1 MQHNNILKI
10 ENLKKYFPLRTGLIS
25 RLAGKEGSFFRAV
38 DDISFIVGQGEILGF
53 VGESGCGKSTMSRT
67 ILKLV
72 EPTAGRVYFND
83 TRVDAMG
90 KSAFK
95 PFRRKMQMIFQDP
108 FGSLN
113 PRRTVS
119 ETLRQTI
126 RIHKLA
132 DDKVEEDSLIKQTLV
147 EVGLMPVD
155 EYWDKYPALLSGGQ
169 LQRVSIG
176 RVLVLQPKL
185 VIADES
191 VSMLDVSVRI
201 GILDLLLKM
210 RDKYGISFI
219 YITHDL
225 IIARYICDRI
235 AIMYLGKILEIGP
248 TETIINHPCHPYT
261 QALISAVPVPDP
273 TAEIHELPI
282 RGYVPITPDDTIGCC
297 SFAPRCPERRNRCR
311 AKEPEMVQVGDG
323 HFAACFLV
331 DKDKKNLSQKNESGF
346 STRHGESKKRSIHES
361 M

>member
-1 MQHNNILKI
+1 M
-10 ENLKKYFPLRTGLIS
+10 S

-38 DDISFIVGQGEILGF
+38 DDISFDVGQGEILGF

-72 EPTAGRVYFND
+72 EPTGGRVLFNGA
-83 TRVDAMG
+83 RVESLG
-90 KSAFK
+90 KTAFK
-95 PFRRKMQMIFQDP
+95 PYRRKMQMIFQDP

-126 RIHKLA
+126 RIHHLA
-132 DDKVEEDSLIKQTLV
+132 EDKTAEDTLINQTLE

-225 IIARYICDRI
+225 ITARYICDRI
-235 AIMYLGKILEIGP
+235 AIMYLGKIMEIGP
-248 TETIINHPCHPYT
+248 TETIINNPRHPYT
-261 QALISAVPVPDP
+261 RALISAVPVPDP
-273 TAEIHELPI
+273 TAEMPELPI
-282 RGYVPITPDDTIGCC
+282 RGYVPVTPDDTLGSC
-297 SFAPRCPERRNRCR
+297 SFAPRCPDRKNRCR
-311 AKEPEMVQVGDG
+311 AGEPQMIKVGDS
-323 HFAACFLV
+323 HEVACYLHAE
-331 DKDKKNLSQKNESGF
+331 N
-346 STRHGESKKRSIHES
+346 
-361 M
+361 

>member
-1 MQHNNILKI
+1 MATNHILRI
-10 ENLKKYFPLRTGLIS
+10 ENLKKYFSLRSGLLS
-25 RLAGKEGSFFRAV
+25 RLAGREGSYIRAV
-38 DDISFIVGQGEILGF
+38 DNISFHVGRGEILGF

-72 EPTAGRVYFND
+72 EPTGGKIYFDD
-83 TRVDAMG
+83 TRVDALG
-90 KSAFK
+90 KSSFK
-95 PFRRKMQMIFQDP
+95 PYRRKMQMIFQDP

-126 RIHKLA
+126 RIHSLA
-132 DDKVEEDSLIKQTLV
+132 NGKAAEDELITRTLA
-147 EVGLMPVD
+147 EVGLHPVD

-176 RVLVLQPKL
+176 RVLILQPKL

-201 GILDLLLKM
+201 GILDLILKM

-225 IIARYICDRI
+225 ITARYVCDRI
-235 AIMYLGKILEIGP
+235 AIMYLGKILEVGP

-261 QALISAVPVPDP
+261 RALISAVPVPDP
-273 TAEIHELPI
+273 TAKTRELPI
-282 RGYVPITPDDTIGCC
+282 RGYVPIMPEDTIGCC
-297 SFAPRCPERRNRCR
+297 SFEPRCLERSKLCR
-311 AKEPEMVQVGDG
+311 TGQPKMVQVGDG
-323 HFAACFLV
+323 HFASCSLIEGR
-331 DKDKKNLSQKNESGF
+331 DSGAWPA
-346 STRHGESKKRSIHES
+346 KR
-361 M
+361 

>member
-1 MQHNNILKI
+1 MENDHILKV
-10 ENLKKYFPLRTGLIS
+10 ESLKKYFPLRTGLIS
-25 RLAGKEGSFFRAV
+25 RLAAKEASYFRAV
-38 DDISFIVGQGEILGF
+38 DDISFHVGAGEILGF

-72 EPTAGRVYFND
+72 EPSGGKVYFND
-83 TRVDAMG
+83 TRVDALG
-90 KSAFK
+90 KAAFK
-95 PFRRKMQMIFQDP
+95 PYRRKMQMIFQDP

-126 RIHKLA
+126 RIHRLANDKAAEDKL
-132 DDKVEEDSLIKQTLV
+132 ITRTLG
-147 EVGLMPVD
+147 EVGLNPVD
-155 EYWDKYPALLSGGQ
+155 EFWDKYPALLSGGQ

-176 RVLVLQPKL
+176 RVLILQPEL

-201 GILDLLLKM
+201 GILDLLLTM

-225 IIARYICDRI
+225 ITARYICDRI

-248 TETIINHPCHPYT
+248 TETIINQPCHPYT
-261 QALISAVPVPDP
+261 RALISAVPVPDP
-273 TAEIHELPI
+273 PAETPELPI
-282 RGYVPITPDDTIGCC
+282 RGYVPITQDETIGCC
-297 SFAPRCPERRNRCR
+297 RFEPRCPERTKQCQSGQ
-311 AKEPEMVQVGDG
+311 PEMAQVGNS
-323 HFAACFLV
+323 HFASCFLV
-331 DKDKKNLSQKNESGF
+331 DEDGYGYDN
-346 STRHGESKKRSIHES
+346 
-361 M
+361 

>member
-1 MQHNNILKI
+1 MEQNSILKI
-10 ENLKKYFPLRTGLIS
+10 ENLKKYFPLRAGLIS
-25 RLAGKEGSFFRAV
+25 RLVGKEGSFFRAV
-38 DDISFIVGQGEILGF
+38 DDISFKVDKGEILGF

-83 TRVDAMG
+83 TRVDSLSKA
-90 KSAFK
+90 AFK

-126 RIHKLA
+126 RIHGLA
-132 DDKVEEDSLIKQTLV
+132 GGRTEEDALIHKTLE
-147 EVGLMPVD
+147 EVGLMPVA

-176 RVLVLQPKL
+176 RVLILQPKL

-201 GILDLLLKM
+201 GILDLLLSM
-210 RDKYGISFI
+210 RDKYAISII

-225 IIARYICDRI
+225 ITARYICDRI

-248 TETIINHPCHPYT
+248 TEAIINDPSHPYT
-261 QALISAVPVPDP
+261 RALISAVPVPDP
-273 TAEIHELPI
+273 TAEISVLPI
-282 RGYVPITPDDTIGCC
+282 RGYVPISPDDTIGTCN
-297 SFAPRCPERRNRCR
+297 FVPRCLERKKKCR
-311 AKEPEMVQVGDG
+311 DGEPEMVQVGDN
-323 HFAACFLV
+323 HYVACFF
-331 DKDKKNLSQKNESGF
+331 K
-346 STRHGESKKRSIHES
+346 
-361 M
+361 